1 MQTELNEISDGSKV
15 YLRPVG
21 RVSAAHASENMAFK
35 FAETGVCY
43 AGAVVYMRATGGTI
57 SSSYFSAKQILTQ
70 LDSCAPTVQASLK
83 AQIDWFARRRE
94 PIKLPSGNMLA
105 FTKPLVMGVLN
116 VTPDSFSDGGKY
128 LSSQAAVRRARSMV
142 ALGADII
149 DIGGES
155 TRPGAT
161 PVWEGDEAERIV
173 PVIEA
178 MAEEGVALSVDTRNS
193 FVMQKARDAGVH
205 IINDVSALTHDPDS
219 MPFIASSDMPVILM
233 HAQGAPET
241 MQDNPEYDHVLLDVY
256 DYLAG
261 RIDACVSAGISR
273 DRIIV
278 DPGIGFGKR
287 VVKDNIELI
296 NGISIFQTLGCPVLL
311 GASRKRFIGAI
322 TGIDDAGDRVIGS
335 VIVAAAG
342 VAEGVN
348 IVRVH
353 DVAETVEAVKMIQ
366 AFTDASV
373 MDGAHSSG

>member
-1 MQTELNEISDGSKV
+1 MSDGSKV

-43 AGAVVYMRATGGTI
+43 AGAVVYMRATGGTT

-128 LSSQAAVRRARSMV
+128 LSSQDAVRRARSM
-142 ALGADII
+142 AASGADIV

-161 PVWEGDEAERIV
+161 PVWEGEEAERIV

-178 MAEEGVALSVDTRNS
+178 MAEESVALSVDTRNS
-193 FVMQKARDAGVH
+193 FVMQKAFDAGAH

-219 MPFIASSDMPVILM
+219 MSFIANSDMPVILM

-256 DYLAG
+256 DYLAD
-261 RIDACVSAGISR
+261 RIDACVSAGVSR
-273 DRIIV
+273 GRIIV

-287 VVKDNIELI
+287 VVKDNIALI
-296 NGISIFQTLGCPVLL
+296 NGISIFHTLGCPVLL

-322 TGIDDAGDRVIGS
+322 TGVDNAEERVIGS
-335 VIVAAAG
+335 VVTAAAA

-373 MDGAHSSG
+373 MDGALSSG